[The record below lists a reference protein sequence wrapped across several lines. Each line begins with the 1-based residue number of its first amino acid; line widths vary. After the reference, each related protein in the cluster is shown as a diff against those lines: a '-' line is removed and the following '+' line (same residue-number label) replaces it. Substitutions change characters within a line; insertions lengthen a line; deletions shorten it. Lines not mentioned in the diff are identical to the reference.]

1 MAKARF
7 DLEGDV
13 GEIVLADPPLNLF
26 DLELARDL
34 TEATQRAADSAAR
47 AILVRA
53 EGDNFSAGA
62 NVEIFLGRDEAAARE
77 LIAEFMPLIRRF
89 AEIPVPTV
97 AAVRGFCLAAGLEI
111 ALSCDLIWPL
121 VM

>member
-1 MAKARF
+1 MSKAHF
-7 DLEGDV
+7 VIEGDV

-26 DLELARDL
+26 GRELARDVADA
-34 TEATQRAADSAAR
+34 ATAAR
-47 AILVRA
+47 DSSARSVLIRA

-89 AEIPVPTV
+89 AAMNELLFSWLKTSTTPGRAS
-97 AAVRGFCLAAGLEI
+97 AAV
-111 ALSCDLIWPL
+111 SQ
-121 VM
+121 